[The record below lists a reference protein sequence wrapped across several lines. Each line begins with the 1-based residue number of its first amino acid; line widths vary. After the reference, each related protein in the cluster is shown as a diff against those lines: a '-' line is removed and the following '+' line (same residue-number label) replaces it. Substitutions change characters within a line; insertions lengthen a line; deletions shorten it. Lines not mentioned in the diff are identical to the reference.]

1 MASKKK
7 ERPLKGNGSD
17 GQDYAAFV
25 AGLLD
30 GSIRAT
36 KLIDTTVPDGTQQIS
51 VPQVDAN
58 GDPLPDIVLTLPK
71 RRLTKLEYDDPQGDD
86 P

>member
-7 ERPLKGNGSD
+7 ERPLKGD
-17 GQDYAAFV
+17 GRDGRDYGEFM

-30 GSIRAT
+30 GSIVAT
-36 KLIDTTVPDGTQQIS
+36 KLIDTTVPDGTQQVT